1 MTKKNEL
8 QHQNSV
14 LSNILARA
22 RMYDKNIRDMRR
34 YHAYKDEIVS
44 TDASAKDRHTAITA
58 LIRIINV

>member
-1 MTKKNEL
+1 
-8 QHQNSV
+8 
-14 LSNILARA
+14 
-22 RMYDKNIRDMRR
+22 MYDKNIRDMRR